1 MLKNLLLYRLAIL
14 NLSGFAFAGWAWQL
28 GYVEAVYAGDE
39 SRITLII
46 TALFAVGLASA
57 WVRARKI
64 SRLLNLSK
72 ENRALVVLGAKLLEK
87 AAHLDD
93 IVNWL
98 VTLGLLGTVIGFA
111 MALSGVDSASLASPA
126 GVQKVAGQLM
136 AGMRIAINTT
146 IVGAVFGLWLDVNRR
161 VVRTATVSLAEDTR
175 SVLTVRDPLPKPA
188 GAGFDLPS
196 RGRLS
201 Q

>member
-1 MLKNLLLYRLAIL
+1 MLKNLLLYRLAIF
-14 NLSGFAFAGWAWQL
+14 NLAGFAFAGWAWQL
-28 GYVEAVYAGDE
+28 GYIEAIYAGDE
-39 SRITLII
+39 SRITLMI

-57 WVRARKI
+57 WVRAQKV

-72 ENRALVVLGAKLLEK
+72 ENRALVVPGGKLLEK

-93 IVNWL
+93 VVNWL

-111 MALSGVDSASLASPA
+111 MALSGVDAESLASPA

-161 VVRTATVSLAEDTR
+161 MIRTATVSLAEDARIERTAR
-175 SVLTVRDPLPKPA
+175 ERLPKPS
-188 GAGFDLPS
+188 GTGSDLPS

-201 Q
+201 P

>member
-14 NLSGFAFAGWAWQL
+14 NLAGFAFAAWAWQL

-39 SRITLII
+39 SRITLMI
-46 TALFAVGLASA
+46 TALFVVGLASA

-64 SRLLNLSK
+64 ARLLNLSK
-72 ENRALVVLGAKLLEK
+72 ENRALVVRGTKLLEK

-161 VVRTATVSLAEDTR
+161 MVRTATVSLAEDTR
-175 SVLTVRDPLPKPA
+175 P
-188 GAGFDLPS
+188 
-196 RGRLS
+196 
-201 Q
+201 